1 MTWSLHQYQML
12 EMASPKIIPD
22 QGRSDSPGTEDLS
35 RCIASPGTAP
45 HISVPLGSLLA
56 RIWAS
61 ARKYLSTRPS

>member
-45 HISVPLGSLLA
+45 HSSVPLGSLLA